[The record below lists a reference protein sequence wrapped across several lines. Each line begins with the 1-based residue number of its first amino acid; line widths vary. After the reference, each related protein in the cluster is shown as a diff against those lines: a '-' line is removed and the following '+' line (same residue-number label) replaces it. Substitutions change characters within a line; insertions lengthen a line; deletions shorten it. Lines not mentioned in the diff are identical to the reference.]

1 MDKKIKPTILMVLD
15 GWGVAPPSKGN
26 GITLAKKPNL
36 DRLYS
41 IYPST
46 TLGATGKDVG
56 LEDHKMSGSEAG
68 HLNIGAGRI
77 VKQDSFYITES
88 IADGTF
94 FKNEA
99 FLGAMNHVKKNKSA
113 VHLLG
118 LMSNSDSPHS
128 DPEHFRALLK
138 MAKLNGVENVYCH
151 FFTDGRDSYP
161 QSALQNLAHF
171 KKIMSEEGAGKI
183 ASMGGRFYGMDRA
196 KNWKRIILAYDAMV
210 FGRGGQAD
218 SPEEVI
224 EHAYKNSTTDEYI
237 FPTVIMENGKP
248 VAKIKDL
255 DAVIFFNLRSDRAR
269 QFSKLFVAMNNQ
281 EVLKDDMPIVDKIKD
296 LYFVAMTSF
305 GPDLDIH
312 TAFLGHEVSQTLP
325 KVLQNF
331 KQFYISETEKYAHV
345 TYFFNGGY
353 DHAVDGETRM
363 VVPSK
368 NAKSYADCPEMSG
381 EEITQK
387 IMQSLR
393 DEEYDFIMLNFPNAD
408 MVGHT
413 GDLQAV
419 IKAVEFLDKKI
430 GEISELVLEKK
441 GNLIITADHG
451 NADDMFDFKSD
462 QPNTFHTKNPV
473 PLILVGDKYKNRK
486 LREGGILANI
496 APTVLEV
503 MGIDQPSLMDHESLL
518 NNFL

>member
-1 MDKKIKPTILMVLD
+1 MAEKKVPTVLMILD

-26 GITLAKKPNL
+26 AITLAKKPNL

-41 IYPST
+41 TYPST

-56 LEDHKMSGSEAG
+56 LEDQKMSGSESG

-77 VKQDSFYITES
+77 VKQDSYYITES
-88 IADGTF
+88 IANGTF

-99 FLGAMNHVKKNKSA
+99 FVGAINHVKEKKSNL
-113 VHLLG
+113 HLLG

-138 MAKLNGVENVYCH
+138 LAKINEVGNVYCH

-161 QSALQNLAHF
+161 QSALENSAHF
-171 KKIMSEEGAGKI
+171 KKIMAEEGVGKI
-183 ASMGGRFYGMDRA
+183 ATLGGRFYGMDRA
-196 KNWKRIILAYDAMV
+196 KNWKRIIMAYDSMV
-210 FGRGGQAD
+210 FARGGQAN

-224 EHAYKNSTTDEYI
+224 EKAYKNSTTDEYI
-237 FPTVIMENGKP
+237 FPSVIMENGKP
-248 VAKIKDL
+248 VAQIKNG

-281 EVLKDDMPIVDKIKD
+281 RIMEDDMPIVDKIKN

-312 TAFLGHEVSQTLP
+312 TAFLENEVSQTLP
-325 KVLQNF
+325 VALQNF
-331 KQFYISETEKYAHV
+331 RQLYISEREKFAHV

-353 DHAVDGETRM
+353 DRAVDGEDRIM
-363 VVPSK
+363 VESVK
-368 NAKSYADCPEMSG
+368 INSYADCPEMSA
-381 EEITQK
+381 EKITQEILEFLK
-387 IMQSLR
+387 N
-393 DEEYDFIMLNFPNAD
+393 DEYDFIMLNFPNAD

-413 GDLQAV
+413 GNL
-419 IKAVEFLDKKI
+419 KAAIAAIEFLDQKI
-430 GEISELVLEKK
+430 GEISEVVLRKG

-451 NADDMFDFKSD
+451 NADDMIDFNSD

-473 PLILVGDKYKNRK
+473 PFIVISEKYKNKK
-486 LREGGILANI
+486 LRDGGILANI
-496 APTVLEV
+496 APTILEIMNV
-503 MGIDQPSLMDHESLL
+503 TKPSLMDHESLL
-518 NNFL
+518 S